1 MIVTESWLKEDVVAV
16 LKDYKWWGR
25 QLIEHVNKRAVRGSG
40 SVGIF
45 VKEELLKFLDVV
57 ILDDTVEDVM
67 WVEIM
72 SRIWNEWEGL
82 LLGICYVP
90 PELSGRQGNVEIFEK
105 IGSHTMEFRDWCRV
119 ILCVKAE

>member
-1 MIVTESWLKEDVVAV
+1 M
-16 LKDYKWWGR
+16 
-25 QLIEHVNKRAVRGSG
+25 
-40 SVGIF
+40 F
-45 VKEELLKFLDVV
+45 V

-90 PELSGRQGNVEIFEK
+90 PEFVREARK
-105 IGSHTMEFRDWCRV
+105 C
-119 ILCVKAE
+119 